1 MPTQG
6 SLFTSAVQIPDLFSG
21 PFQITSNLGFLVFS
35 VMLIAAILHEN
46 LQAFR
51 GKSDFAG
58 LFVRVLMVASLLV
71 IYNDFF
77 TWIVNG
83 IDLLSQ
89 SVLSQDEFKQVLQT
103 VFQQISAQQDFGVL
117 KFLSIITALNF
128 ITYAA
133 ALALLGVLTW
143 LRFIFLSLLYV
154 MGPVLIGFGVY
165 KVTAEGLLFWLRSLV
180 AVSSWTF
187 VLSILMKVIS
197 TMNLT
202 AVYAPGAVNSA
213 SVMAAN
219 LLFIILFIS
228 VPLLS
233 HQITRGGSLNVL
245 GTAMVG
251 LGTAFV
257 TRFVARSVFQHPH
270 SSHPQK
276 TAPAPKTEPQKGA
289 GNPGYKP

>member
-6 SLFTSAVQIPDLFSG
+6 FLFTSALQIPDLFSG
-21 PFQITSNLGFLVFS
+21 PFAITSRLGFLVFS
-35 VMLIAAILHEN
+35 VMLIAALLHEN

-51 GKSDFAG
+51 GKSDFLG
-58 LFVRVLMVASLLV
+58 LFVRVLIITSLLV
-71 IYNDFF
+71 IYNTFF

-89 SVLSQDEFKQVLQT
+89 SVLPQDEFKQVLGA
-103 VFQQISAQQDFGVL
+103 VFQNIGAKQDFGVL
-117 KFLSIITALNF
+117 KFLSIITTLNF
-128 ITYAA
+128 ITYAV

-165 KVTAEGLLFWLRSLV
+165 KATEEGLLFWLRSLV

-197 TMNLT
+197 SMNLT
-202 AVYAPGAVNSA
+202 AVYSPQAANSA
-213 SVMAAN
+213 SVLAAN

-257 TRFVARSVFQHPH
+257 ARFVTRSVIHRPN
-270 SSHPQK
+270 SSHP
-276 TAPAPKTEPQKGA
+276 PKSEPPKGA

>member
-1 MPTQG
+1 MPPQG
-6 SLFTSAVQIPDLFSG
+6 FIFTNTLQIPDLFSG
-21 PFQITSNLGFLVFS
+21 PFGITSRLGFVVFS

-51 GKSDFAG
+51 GKSDYTG
-58 LFVRVLMVASLLV
+58 LFIRVLAVTALLV
-71 IYNDFF
+71 IYDRFF
-77 TWIVNG
+77 IWIVYG
-83 IDLLSQ
+83 MDLLSK
-89 SVLSQDEFKQVLQT
+89 SVLPENEFKEVVQA
-103 VFQQISAQQDFGVL
+103 VFQDIGAKRDFGIL
-117 KFLSIITALNF
+117 KFLSIITTLNF
-128 ITYAA
+128 ITYAV

-154 MGPVLIGFGVY
+154 LGPVLVGFGVY
-165 KVTAEGLLFWLRSLV
+165 KATADGLLFWLRSLV

-202 AVYAPGAVNSA
+202 AVYSPGEVNSA
-213 SVMAAN
+213 SVLAAN

-228 VPLLS
+228 VPLIAN
-233 HQITRGGSLNVL
+233 QITRGGSLSGL
-245 GTAMVG
+245 GTAVVG

-257 TRFVARSVFQHPH
+257 AKFVTRSIPH
-270 SSHPQK
+270 HSPHATP
-276 TAPAPKTEPQKGA
+276 TKGA

>member
-1 MPTQG
+1 MPPQG
-6 SLFTSAVQIPDLFSG
+6 FIFTNTIQIPDLFSG
-21 PFQITSNLGFLVFS
+21 PFGITSRLGFVVFS

-51 GKSDFAG
+51 GKSDYTG
-58 LFVRVLMVASLLV
+58 LFIRVLAVTALLV
-71 IYNDFF
+71 IYDRFF
-77 TWIVNG
+77 IWIVYG
-83 IDLLSQ
+83 MDLLSK
-89 SVLSQDEFKQVLQT
+89 SVLPENEFKEVVQA
-103 VFQQISAQQDFGVL
+103 VFQDIGAKRDFGIL
-117 KFLSIITALNF
+117 KFLSIITTLNF
-128 ITYAA
+128 ITYAV

-154 MGPVLIGFGVY
+154 LGPVLVGFGVY
-165 KVTAEGLLFWLRSLV
+165 KATADGLLFWLRSLV

-202 AVYAPGAVNSA
+202 AVYSPGEVNSA
-213 SVMAAN
+213 SVLAAN

-228 VPLLS
+228 VPLIS
-233 HQITRGGSLNVL
+233 NQITRGGSLSGL
-245 GTAMVG
+245 GTAVVG

-257 TRFVARSVFQHPH
+257 AKFVTRSIPH
-270 SSHPQK
+270 HSPHATP
-276 TAPAPKTEPQKGA
+276 TKGA

>member
-1 MPTQG
+1 MPPQG
-6 SLFTSAVQIPDLFSG
+6 FIFTNTLQIPDLFSG
-21 PFQITSNLGFLVFS
+21 PFGITSRLGFVVFS

-51 GKSDFAG
+51 GKSDYTG
-58 LFVRVLMVASLLV
+58 LFIRVLAVTALLV
-71 IYNDFF
+71 IYDRFF
-77 TWIVNG
+77 IWIVYG
-83 IDLLSQ
+83 MDLLSK
-89 SVLSQDEFKQVLQT
+89 SVLPENEFKEVVQA
-103 VFQQISAQQDFGVL
+103 VFQDIGAKRDFGIL
-117 KFLSIITALNF
+117 KFLSIITTLNF
-128 ITYAA
+128 ITYAV

-154 MGPVLIGFGVY
+154 LGPVLVGFGVY
-165 KVTAEGLLFWLRSLV
+165 KATADGLLFWLRSLV

-202 AVYAPGAVNSA
+202 AVYSPGEVNSA
-213 SVMAAN
+213 SVLAAN

-228 VPLLS
+228 VPLIS
-233 HQITRGGSLNVL
+233 NQITRGGSLSGL
-245 GTAMVG
+245 GTAVVG

-257 TRFVARSVFQHPH
+257 AKFVTRSIPH
-270 SSHPQK
+270 HSPHATP
-276 TAPAPKTEPQKGA
+276 TKGA